1 MKLKNKKIFIL
12 FLFFFL
18 LPVRSE
24 EVSIDKVDFKSIKDV
39 LKNDRLET
47 VVKGKKK
54 KRSLK
59 KMKTEARSKARFNV
73 PPEEFFWSFY
83 SELWMVKN
91 ATILKWNFEKPDYG
105 LASTFK
111 DFLEKQGILEVE
123 FKILVVNSPDIYHFA
138 LPSNSNELIF
148 MIGLPFIR
156 SMDLSRLE
164 ISLILFEDYLRLK
177 NGFFKDYARVKGLDK
192 FFGTN
197 FKDKD
202 FNHKLL
208 KEVEKR
214 YDNMIFDKG
223 FTFSQQYRATK
234 DMSNILKSDM
244 KIWNSYYLLL
254 KKKKELVERNILF
267 KKYLKIY
274 PSPELQ
280 LNWMNPVKKKIL

>member
-1 MKLKNKKIFIL
+1 MNISLKQLMI
-12 FLFFFL
+12 FL
-18 LPVRSE
+18 LMISFSIFAE
-24 EVSIDKVDFKSIKDV
+24 EVSIDKVDFKSIKSV
-39 LKNDRLET
+39 LKNDRLED
-47 VVKGKKK
+47 VVKNKKK
-54 KRSLK
+54 KSSIK
-59 KMKTEARSKARFNV
+59 KMKKSARSIARYNI
-73 PPEEFFWSFY
+73 PKESFFWSFY

-105 LASTFK
+105 LAKTFK
-111 DFLEKQGILEVE
+111 EFLEKQGVFEVE

-148 MIGLPFIR
+148 IIGLPFIR

-164 ISLILFEDYLRLK
+164 ISLLLFEDFLRLK
-177 NGFFKDYARVKGLDK
+177 RSFFKNYVRVKGLDK
-192 FFGTN
+192 FLGSN

-202 FNHKLL
+202 FDYKLL
-208 KEVEKR
+208 KEVDKR

-223 FTFSQQYRATK
+223 FSFSQQYRVTK
-234 DMSNILKSDM
+234 DMSNMLKSDM
-244 KIWNSYYLLL
+244 KMWNSYYLLI

-280 LNWMNPVKKKIL
+280 LNWLNPVKKKIL